1 MHPPRNL
8 APATPVSRLNLMC
21 DDVKSLAHPSA
32 VLSQG
37 FPLNQIRKLA
47 RVSTLLAACAL
58 VLAPIVGHATDIA
71 HADIPSPIPDNELRI
86 GSHVF
91 KLPPGQWTLVQGQ
104 TFMTPASGNRGDAEA
119 FRGMVVLVDKGQ
131 FRVAIDLSLPV
142 QDAPGIAS
150 WGDDS
155 CAADNGALH
164 ATRMAKFNGQQCLAV
179 FGHPDLL
186 RNLQHTNPYAARWML
201 DQHVV
206 GLGSAI
212 EIVYTSRQD
221 ATFGRLHAFFTAPYF
236 DSDEAM
242 TQWAAALEDSLKREF
257 ASKAFSATL
266 PALPVLPASIQA
278 NDSASGMVR
287 PGVAMS
293 NEAASAARDVWMAC
307 LRKEAARLDDRK
319 TAANEVGSAIYF
331 NCREQELKGVTATI
345 APARLAVMSSSEINE
360 LFEGAHHQVV
370 DSGIATNIVLEHRA
384 GRAPEAKP
392 ADKADKSKNVKR

>member
-1 MHPPRNL
+1 M
-8 APATPVSRLNLMC
+8 
-21 DDVKSLAHPSA
+21 
-32 VLSQG
+32 
-37 FPLNQIRKLA
+37 NQIRKLA
-47 RVSTLLAACAL
+47 RVSTLAAGMLAL
-58 VLAPIVGHATDIA
+58 GPGVGHATDIA
-71 HADIPSPIPDNELRI
+71 HAPIPSPIADNELRI

-91 KLPPGQWTLVQGQ
+91 KLPPGEWTLVQGQ

-155 CAADNGALH
+155 CGPHNGALH
-164 ATRMAKFNGQQCLAV
+164 ATSMTKFNGTQCLAV
-179 FGHPDLL
+179 FGLPDLL
-186 RNLQHTNPYAARWML
+186 RSLQHTDADAARWML

-221 ATFGRLHAFFTAPYF
+221 ATFGRLHAYFTAPYF

-242 TQWAAALEDSLKREF
+242 TRWASALEDSLKRVF
-257 ASKAFSATL
+257 ATKAFSATL

-287 PGVAMS
+287 PGTAMANDAVA
-293 NEAASAARDVWMAC
+293 AARDVWMVC

-319 TAANEVGSAIYF
+319 TPANEVGSALYF

-360 LFEGAHHQVV
+360 LFEGAHRQVV
-370 DSGIATNIVLEHRA
+370 DSGIATNLVLEHRA
-384 GRAPEAKP
+384 GHAADPRAADKG
-392 ADKADKSKNVKR
+392 DKADKTKNAKR

>member
-1 MHPPRNL
+1 MQLRKLAGLLATVGTLAL
-8 APATPVSRLNLMC
+8 APAS
-21 DDVKSLAHPSA
+21 
-32 VLSQG
+32 G
-37 FPLNQIRKLA
+37 W
-47 RVSTLLAACAL
+47 
-58 VLAPIVGHATDIA
+58 ATDIA
-71 HADIPSPIPDNELRI
+71 HAAIPSPVTDNQLRI

-91 KLPPGQWTLVQGQ
+91 KLPAGQWMLVQGQ
-104 TFMTPASGNRGDAEA
+104 TFTTGSSGNRDAEI
-119 FRGMVVLVDKGQ
+119 FRGIVVLVDKGQ
-131 FRVAIDLSLPV
+131 FRVAIDLSMPV
-142 QDAPGIAS
+142 QDAPGMMS

-155 CAADNGALH
+155 CGAAGGALH
-164 ATRMAKFNGQQCLAV
+164 ATPMQKFGGDQCLAV
-179 FGHPDLL
+179 FGHADLL
-186 RNLQHTNPYAARWML
+186 RTFQHTSPYAARWML

-221 ATFGRLHAFFTAPYF
+221 ATFGRMHVFFTAPYF

-242 TQWAAALEDSLKREF
+242 TKWAAALEDSVKREF

-287 PGVAMS
+287 PGATVQA
-293 NEAASAARDVWMAC
+293 EAAAARDVWMAC

-345 APARLAVMSSSEINE
+345 APQRLAVMSSSEINE
-360 LFEGAHHQVV
+360 LFEGAHRQVV
-370 DSGIATNIVLEHRA
+370 DSGVATNLVLEHRA
-384 GRAPEAKP
+384 NRAPDRADKP
-392 ADKADKSKNVKR
+392 AKR